1 MSEQRSFLYD
11 TVSPLLDPNPS
22 SYDPSSPAHLSIGE
36 AADASPIHTNKIK
49 KSQKHE
55 SAIKASDS
63 AAAVGDEEELA
74 FLNKRIDF
82 NSESSSGVI
91 CTVFRSE
98 IGGGESYVHQESSDN
113 DEAEYLSLNFDS
125 PKLPEEE
132 DASPEKISPVQA
144 PEQVD
149 VKGVDSFRWT
159 HARKQIR
166 SPLLL
171 LHHEISNFCHFLLPT
186 SEEQASRTA
195 AVARVSEVI
204 KSIWPSC
211 QVKVFGS
218 FETGLY
224 LPSSDI
230 DVVILNSDVQ
240 VPQNG
245 LQALAKALSQRSVGH
260 KMQVIGKARVPI
272 VKFIE
277 KESNVAFD
285 VSFDVQNGPEA
296 AKFIKDA
303 ITKIP
308 PLKPLCL
315 ILKIFLQQRELN
327 EVYSGG
333 IGSYA
338 LLVMLMTHL
347 QMHWSRQSS
356 VGKSTFLE
364 SNLGILL
371 IDFFDLYG
379 RKLNANDVGVSCR
392 SGGQFYSKNIR
403 GFSNLKRRH
412 LLSVEDPQAPENDI
426 GKNSYNILKV
436 RSAFAM
442 AFRLLTDIKYND
454 VVTPHCSILGRIIR
468 VDEKLLGRQARF
480 MEVSQLDT
488 LLSSA
493 SHKALQCKSVTDSD
507 EIMLHP
513 LLEEQSEL
521 FERWQLCDD
530 EPLPRGGKFLENTY
544 GQGSTK
550 KGLKRKRKEERLQNK
565 NYLGVNGKISKRQ
578 KQKSFSKRY
587 KKQEDALVENYCN
600 VPKSKK
606 SNQIIQDEAAC
617 VTRHGPHHR
626 KSTNSSKNVE
636 CKRVWSDHDN
646 NGSARTII
654 NSPADKK
661 MKYY

>member
-1 MSEQRSFLYD
+1 MAEQRSFIYD
-11 TVSPLLDPNPS
+11 TVSPLLDPNATSCDLPS
-22 SYDPSSPAHLSIGE
+22 TADLSLDE
-36 AADASPIHTNKIK
+36 AADASPIPTNKIK
-49 KSQKHE
+49 KSKKPE
-55 SAIKASDS
+55 SAIKTSDP
-63 AAAVGDEEELA
+63 AIADGDEEELA
-74 FLNKRIDF
+74 FLNRRIEF
-82 NSESSSGVI
+82 SSESSSGMT
-91 CTVFRSE
+91 CTVFRRE
-98 IGGGESYVHQESSDN
+98 ISGGESYVHRESSD
-113 DEAEYLSLNFDS
+113 DEEAEYLSLDFQS
-125 PKLPEEE
+125 PKLPEE

-144 PEQVD
+144 PEQD
-149 VKGVDSFRWT
+149 EVKEVDSFCWT
-159 HARKQIR
+159 HARKKIR

-171 LHHEISNFCHFLLPT
+171 LHHEITNFCHFLLPT
-186 SEEQASRTA
+186 SEEQAARTA

-218 FETGLY
+218 FDTGLY
-224 LPSSDI
+224 LPSSDV

-245 LQALAKALSQRSVGH
+245 LQALAKALSQRSIGH

-356 VGKSTFLE
+356 ACKSTFLE

-412 LLSVEDPQAPENDI
+412 LLL
-426 GKNSYNILKV
+426 LKTHKHQ
-436 RSAFAM
+436 RMTLA
-442 AFRLLTDIKYND
+442 
-454 VVTPHCSILGRIIR
+454 RI
-468 VDEKLLGRQARF
+468 
-480 MEVSQLDT
+480 
-488 LLSSA
+488 
-493 SHKALQCKSVTDSD
+493 H
-507 EIMLHP
+507 
-513 LLEEQSEL
+513 
-521 FERWQLCDD
+521 
-530 EPLPRGGKFLENTY
+530 
-544 GQGSTK
+544 
-550 KGLKRKRKEERLQNK
+550 
-565 NYLGVNGKISKRQ
+565 
-578 KQKSFSKRY
+578 
-587 KKQEDALVENYCN
+587 
-600 VPKSKK
+600 
-606 SNQIIQDEAAC
+606 IIF
-617 VTRHGPHHR
+617 
-626 KSTNSSKNVE
+626 
-636 CKRVWSDHDN
+636 
-646 NGSARTII
+646 
-654 NSPADKK
+654 
-661 MKYY
+661 

>member
-1 MSEQRSFLYD
+1 MSEQRSFIYD
-11 TVSPLLDPNPS
+11 TVSPLLDPNTTTC
-22 SYDPSSPAHLSIGE
+22 DPPCPADISLNE
-36 AADASPIHTNKIK
+36 AADTSPVYTNKIK
-49 KSQKHE
+49 KSKKAE
-55 SAIKASDS
+55 SAIKTSEPTTAD
-63 AAAVGDEEELA
+63 GDDEELA
-74 FLNKRIDF
+74 FLNKRIKF
-82 NSESSSGVI
+82 ISESSSSSGMT
-91 CTVFRSE
+91 CTVFRRE
-98 IGGGESYVHQESSDN
+98 ISGGESYVHRESND
-113 DEAEYLSLNFDS
+113 DEAEEYLSLDFQS

-132 DASPEKISPVQA
+132 EVSPEKISPVQA
-144 PEQVD
+144 PAPEQEEI
-149 VKGVDSFRWT
+149 KGVDSFHWT
-159 HARKQIR
+159 HGRKQIR

-171 LHHEISNFCHFLLPT
+171 LHHEITNFCHFLLPT
-186 SEEQASRTA
+186 SEEQTARTA

-224 LPSSDI
+224 LPSSDV

-245 LQALAKALSQRSVGH
+245 LQALAKALSQRSIGH

-285 VSFDVQNGPEA
+285 ISFDVQNGPEA

-303 ITKIP
+303 IAKIS

-356 VGKSTFLE
+356 KANSTCLE

-454 VVTPHCSILGRIIR
+454 LVSPHFSILGRIIR

-488 LLSSA
+488 SQ
-493 SHKALQCKSVTDSD
+493 KALRCRSVTNSD

-513 LLEEQSEL
+513 LIEEQSEL

-530 EPLPRGGKFLENTY
+530 EPLPRGGECLENPY
-544 GQGSTK
+544 GQCSTK
-550 KGLKRKRKEERLQNK
+550 KGLKRKQREERLQNK
-565 NYLGVNGKISKRQ
+565 NYLGVKCKVSKRQ
-578 KQKSFSKRY
+578 KQKRFSKKY
-587 KKQEDALVENYCN
+587 KKQGDALAEYYGNT
-600 VPKSKK
+600 PKSKK
-606 SNQIIQDEAAC
+606 SKQITEDEAPC
-617 VTRHGPHHR
+617 VTRHGPYHQ

-636 CKRVWSDHDN
+636 RKRVWNDHDN

-654 NSPADKK
+654 NSPTDKK